1 MYPTY
6 VIIMLFGVF
15 HWRQFAFLPYS
26 TPGRIM
32 CRTGSVNVIRLLAAG
47 IFVCCFVS
55 PLFAAD
61 SVRNKLRMKIPK
73 IYFENASL
81 DTVIAELKDLSQ
93 THDPDREGINIVHVK
108 PDAGSAA
115 GARLVTLEFDNIPL
129 GEAIRYVCLAAEAS
143 YKVEEHAVI
152 IASRGVRMNNMQTRA
167 YPIAVGCLDQIATRS
182 SGGGIGDGTDDG
194 GDRRRRTAREYFEN
208 KGVKFPAN
216 AKIDYDGRSGK
227 LFATNTG
234 ENLRRI
240 ERILKQLC
248 D

>member
-1 MYPTY
+1 
-6 VIIMLFGVF
+6 MLFGAF
-15 HWRQFAFLPYS
+15 HCRQFAFLPYS

-47 IFVCCFVS
+47 IFVIGRGGGG
-55 PLFAAD
+55 LAAAGTT
-61 SVRNKLRMKIPK
+61 SAAAQP
-73 IYFENASL
+73 ASL

-194 GDRRRRTAREYFEN
+194 GDRRRTTAREYFEN

-227 LFATNTG
+227 LCATNTG
-234 ENLRRI
+234 ENLRRS

>member
-1 MYPTY
+1 MY
-6 VIIMLFGVF
+6 
-15 HWRQFAFLPYS
+15 
-26 TPGRIM
+26 
-32 CRTGSVNVIRLLAAG
+32 RTEPVNVIRSFAAG
-47 IFVCCFVS
+47 IFICCFAS

-73 IYFENASL
+73 ISFENASL
-81 DTVIAELKDLSQ
+81 DTVIAELKELSQ

-108 PDAGSAA
+108 PDAGNAA
-115 GARLVTLEFDNIPL
+115 GARLVTLEFNNIPL
-129 GEAIRYVCLAAEAS
+129 GEAIRYVCLAAKAS

-152 IASRGVRMNNMQTRA
+152 IASGGVRMNNMQTRV

-182 SGGGIGDGTDDG
+182 SGGGIGDDTDEG
-194 GDRRRRTAREYFEN
+194 GGRRRTTARDYFEN
-208 KGVKFPAN
+208 KGVNFPAN

-227 LFATNTG
+227 LFATNTV

-240 ERILKQLC
+240 ERILNQLC

>member
-1 MYPTY
+1 
-6 VIIMLFGVF
+6 
-15 HWRQFAFLPYS
+15 
-26 TPGRIM
+26 M
-32 CRTGSVNVIRLLAAG
+32 CRTEFANLSHLLAAG
-47 IFVCCFVS
+47 IFVCCFAS

-61 SVRNKLRMKIPK
+61 SVRNKLRMTIPK

-81 DTVIAELKDLSQ
+81 DTVIAGLKDLSQ
-93 THDPDREGINIVHVK
+93 IHDPDREGINIVHVK
-108 PDAGSAA
+108 PDDGNAA
-115 GARLVTLEFDNIPL
+115 GAPLVTLEFNNIPL
-129 GEAIRYVCLAAEAS
+129 GEAIRYICLAAEAS

-152 IASRGVRMNNMQTRA
+152 IASGGARLNNMETRV

-194 GDRRRRTAREYFEN
+194 GARRQTTAREYFEN
-208 KGVKFPAN
+208 KGVKFPPN

-240 ERILKQLC
+240 ERILNQLC